1 MAAQTREQSMDSL
14 AIANRRISTGL
25 GYYYYGKEVVKET
38 IYYWKSMRDHS
49 KLFRLKWPFVLV
61 GTIITHRFLVDQLV
75 EGTAVQMEAQ

>member
-1 MAAQTREQSMDSL
+1 MAAQTRESPWIL
-14 AIANRRISTGL
+14 WLLPIGGLVTGL

-75 EGTAVQMEAQ
+75 